1 MTRNGKVVI
10 LCKKDDAVI
19 LNLQLEVLAVFKQKG
34 GFYVADTKIR
44 NPKYKLPFGGPAR

>member
-10 LCKKDDAVI
+10 VCKKDDAVI
-19 LNLQLEVLAVFKQKG
+19 LNLQLEALAVFKQKG
-34 GFYVADTKIR
+34 GFYVADTKIC